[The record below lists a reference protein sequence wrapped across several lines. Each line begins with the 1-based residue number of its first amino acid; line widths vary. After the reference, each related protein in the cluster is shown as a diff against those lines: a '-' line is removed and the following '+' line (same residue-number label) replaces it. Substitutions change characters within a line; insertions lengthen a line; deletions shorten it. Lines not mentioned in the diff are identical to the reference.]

1 MINPDGVLAG
11 NYRTSLIGKDLNR
24 LYMQKDSAKDDD
36 VGSSNLINKMLIPE
50 ITAVKQLI

>member
-24 LYMQKDSAKDDD
+24 LYMQKDSTEDS
-36 VGSSNLINKMLIPE
+36 GPPNYINKMLIPE
-50 ITAVKQLI
+50 ITAIK

>member
-24 LYMQKDSAKDDD
+24 LYMQNNNATETNTENF
-36 VGSSNLINKMLIPE
+36 VNKMLIPE
-50 ITAVKQLI
+50 I